1 MATEPP
7 SANRPPV
14 ERLNPAA
21 LLDSTSL
28 GLSQISVA
36 EPGRLAFVSG
46 QTATPRDRG
55 AIPPTL
61 AEQSR
66 VVARN
71 LQAALAALSAS
82 PRDVT
87 MLRVNVVDATTE
99 RFEEAWAP
107 IRDMLAGERP
117 SMTGIGVQALWTP
130 ELQLEVE
137 MVVRLP

>member
-1 MATEPP
+1 MPAEPP
-7 SANRPPV
+7 SNTRKPV
-14 ERLNPAA
+14 GRLDPAA

-55 AIPPTL
+55 AIPSTL
-61 AEQSR
+61 AEQSQ
-66 VVARN
+66 VVACN

-82 PRDVT
+82 PSDVVA
-87 MLRVNVVDATTE
+87 LRVNVVGGTTE